1 MWRAISRVTQ
11 GYTTTQSGCCAQC
24 PIAAGKLGDARAIDE
39 LMPLLE
45 LQELNYLDYLE
56 IRDAIEELGGEVKTE
71 REFAGD
77 EYYESM
83 KNM

>member
-1 MWRAISRVTQ
+1 
-11 GYTTTQSGCCAQC
+11 
-24 PIAAGKLGDARAIDE
+24 
-39 LMPLLE
+39 MPMLE